1 MNEAMTPSAAAVEV
15 KADLMPCFF
24 GSCDHEDAENGEACE
39 RFMLDR
45 IARALDAERAKALEE
60 ATEFVWGKSGHSR
73 EECDC
78 QMCAIARALRA
89 RAAEVRRCVREEP
102 RR

>member
-1 MNEAMTPSAAAVEV
+1 MTAPSAAARQLWQEIMEIHYHHERRTDTNSNAV
-15 KADLMPCFF
+15 KWNSSEAQ
-24 GSCDHEDAENGEACE
+24 GSVC
-39 RFMLDR
+39 LT
-45 IARALDAERAKALEE
+45 RALDAERAKALEE

-89 RAAEVRRCVREEP
+89 RAAEVRR
-102 RR
+102 